1 MYGAKFTTVMANAFP
16 QYLLSSFGLNLLY
29 CGPELQGEFM
39 LTTSVSASQALAA
52 VGMEDTGLNVL
63 SDDERRQLLDRVR
76 DRIR

>member
-1 MYGAKFTTVMANAFP
+1 
-16 QYLLSSFGLNLLY
+16 
-29 CGPELQGEFM
+29 M

-63 SDDERRQLLDRVR
+63 SGDERRRLLDRVR